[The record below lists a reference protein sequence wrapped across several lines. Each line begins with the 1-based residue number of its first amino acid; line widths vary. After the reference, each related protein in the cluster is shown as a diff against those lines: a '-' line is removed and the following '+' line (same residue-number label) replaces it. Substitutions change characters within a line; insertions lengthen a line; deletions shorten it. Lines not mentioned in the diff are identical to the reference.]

1 MLYLSYYFRRH
12 RAAYYERLQ
21 AVRDSG
27 DWEGWLAFFL
37 RGVAEVSAQA
47 TETARRILAL
57 REAHRALIAEHFGR
71 AAGNGHRVLEYL
83 YERPIVSV
91 NQVKEL
97 IGTAYPAANTL
108 VSKMEK
114 HGILREFTGQSRNRR
129 FRYEGYIALF
139 ADSGPGMSEVA

>member
-1 MLYLSYYFRRH
+1 
-12 RAAYYERLQ
+12 
-21 AVRDSG
+21 VRDSG

-47 TETARRILAL
+47 TETVRRILAL
-57 REAHRALIAEHFGR
+57 RETHRALITEHFGR

-97 IGTAYPAANTL
+97 IATAYPAANAL
-108 VSKMEK
+108 VSKMEE

-129 FRYEGYIALF
+129 FRYEAYIALF
-139 ADSGPGMSEVA
+139 AGPSPQMPGTAQ